1 MSELSPNIL
10 VWALDEKFNKDRM
23 CFLAG
28 PRQIGKT
35 TLLQKYL
42 ASFGLEGS
50 YYNWDISGVRNAYRK
65 NPDFFVADQA
75 SLKKFSPLPI
85 VFDEFHKYPKWKSHL
100 KGLYDQ
106 WKGRIRFI
114 ITGSAR
120 LDFMRKSGDSLLGR
134 YFLYRKLPMH
144 PRECVTGAPA
154 LPGWRPGKTW
164 ETGASSSEWI
174 DAVENLFRLN
184 GFPEPFLSGSKEFLN
199 RWQSE
204 HLSLLVTEDLADLTK
219 IEQVLRVEEL
229 AELLRTKVG
238 SPLSTN
244 NIAQVIG
251 ASFPAV
257 KRWLTALEF
266 VYLTFR
272 TKPYSRKIARAMRK
286 EPKLYFWDWSL
297 VEDPALRFENMVA
310 VYLMRAVS
318 CWNERGFGK
327 FDLRFVRTRDKV
339 EVDFLVTDSDKPRLL
354 IETKLSDEEVAPSLS
369 SMKRLLKTQEAWQVI
384 NKHSTLRPH
393 REKGIWVMGIDRFLQ
408 LTP

>member
-1 MSELSPNIL
+1 
-10 VWALDEKFNKDRM
+10 M

-35 TLLQKYL
+35 TLVRNYL
-42 ASFGLEGS
+42 GSVGQTGS
-50 YYNWDISGVRNAYRK
+50 YYNWDTAAVRNAYRK
-65 NPDFFVADQA
+65 NPDFFIADR
-75 SLKKFSPLPI
+75 SLSSKLSSPIPV

-114 ITGSAR
+114 VTGSAR

-134 YFLYRKLPMH
+134 YFLYRKLPIH
-144 PRECVTGAPA
+144 PRECVSGAPV
-154 LPGWRPGKTW
+154 LPGWKPGKTW
-164 ETGASSSEWI
+164 ETDSSSSEWLES
-174 DAVENLFRLN
+174 VEYLFQFN

-204 HLSLLVTEDLADLTK
+204 HLTLLVTEDLADLTK

-229 AELLRTKVG
+229 AELLKTKVG

-244 NIAQVIG
+244 NLAQNIG
-251 ASFPAV
+251 ASFPTV
-257 KRWLTALEF
+257 KRWLSALDL

-272 TKPYSRKIARAMRK
+272 IKPYSRKIARALRK

-297 VEDPALRFENMVA
+297 VEDPAIRFENMVA
-310 VYLMRAVS
+310 VFLMRAIS
-318 CWNERGFGK
+318 SWNERGLGK
-327 FDLRFVRTRDKV
+327 FDLRFVRTRDKM
-339 EVDFLVTDSDKPRLL
+339 EVDFLVTDSDKPLLL
-354 IETKLSDEEVAPSLS
+354 IETKFSEEEVVPSLL
-369 SMKRLLKTQEAWQVI
+369 SMKRLLQTQEAWQIV
-384 NKHSTLRPH
+384 NKFSILKSH
-393 REKGIWVMGIDRFLQ
+393 REKGVWVMGIDRFLQ